1 LNFTSSRT
9 DELLPSDGLEQLNF
23 EVNPFIL
30 SVAPYLTLKLQA
42 IRLLDFALV
51 TSDSYLPSPNALHEL
66 IVNLLFVSC
75 SFLIFVLQYKLI
87 RSSSV
92 LRKQAALLNTQ
103 NVARPPASI
112 QSNGTQDARNALDH
126 LLVVTDFYAEKIE
139 EKGGGVETVQNVM
152 KMIADE
158 IEANGMH
165 EVTGIRVVPPM

>member
-1 LNFTSSRT
+1 MNFTSSRT

-23 EVNPFIL
+23 E
-30 SVAPYLTLKLQA
+30 A
-42 IRLLDFALV
+42 IRLLDFALL

-66 IVNLLFVSC
+66 I
-75 SFLIFVLQYKLI
+75 YKLI

-165 EVTGIRVVPPM
+165 EVTGIRVVPPIPRSQDMLDFARIACEDVLRLMP